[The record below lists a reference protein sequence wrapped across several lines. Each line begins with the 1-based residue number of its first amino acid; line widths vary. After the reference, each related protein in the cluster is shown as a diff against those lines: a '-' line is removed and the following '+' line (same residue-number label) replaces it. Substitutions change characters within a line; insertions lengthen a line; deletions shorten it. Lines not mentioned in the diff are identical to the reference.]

1 MFITDLS
8 IRRPTV
14 SWVMSLILIIF
25 GLFVFWKLP
34 VRELPNG
41 IQPPV
46 VQVQV
51 DYKSAAA
58 SIVDQEVTQVLEDV
72 IGGAEGIKNIDSKS
86 ENGRSTINVEFD
98 TSIDLDN
105 AANDIRERVARV
117 VDNLPSESDPPQILK
132 RAAGFTTT
140 MWLSLSS
147 STWSDLELGDYA
159 ERFLVDQFSSVKNV
173 GRIRVGGLRE
183 LSIRVWVDPIKLAAN
198 DLTIKEVESAMRG
211 ENISLPAGTLEAD
224 NIDLTLNLD
233 KSYNDIN
240 SIKQLPIKKK
250 NNKVILLSDVANVE
264 FGPVSEKTLFKAQ
277 TKDQINL
284 KTVGIGIYARS
295 GASTVEL
302 SNEIKKKIIEVKK
315 SLPEELDL
323 RVSFNRANYVEAAIE
338 EVYKTLFIAFI
349 LVVLIIYLFLGN
361 LKAVIVP
368 AIALPVSLI
377 ASFLGLYIFGLSINI
392 FVLLSFI
399 LAIGII
405 TDDSVIM
412 TDAIYRRI
420 ENGENSLV
428 AAYKGS
434 KQISFAIIATTLIL
448 VAVFLPLIFIKGI
461 SGTLFRETAIA
472 LSFSIVVSSFVALT
486 LSPML
491 ASKFL
496 NKKTSKKF
504 IIRKF
509 ENIFSNFA
517 NFYKETLGTVI
528 YKTRTV
534 GIFIIFIIIASI
546 LLFNFS
552 KKELLPMED
561 RGAYLII
568 GATDEGSSFEYTQEQ
583 AQKVEA
589 RLLPLLQAEDSPY
602 SRFIMRVPGFGSSAN
617 SYNSFIIIALLDD
630 WKNRKKG
637 QQIVLREAIG
647 KIVTLPQALAF
658 PISPQSIRVSS
669 YNKPVQMVIYGS
681 TYEELEEIQKKII
694 RKLRS
699 NKNLSRIDSDYNRNK
714 PEVKL
719 IINKNKAKDLGV
731 STKAIGETLETLYG
745 GKKITTFNKLGKE
758 YPIIVQQYLSDRRN
772 KEGVSKIF
780 VRSETNSK
788 LISLANLV
796 SFKEEGSAKQLAR
809 YNRQRAVTISANI
822 NEGYTLT
829 EAIKFFEEVMSSEA
843 PKNQITWKGKSE
855 EIKETSNELFII
867 FALALLTAYLVMAAT
882 FNSFIHPFII
892 VLTVPL
898 AIFGGLVFILFLN
911 SSVNIFS
918 QIALIILIGISTKN
932 SILIVDF
939 ANQIR
944 TTGKNI
950 DTAVKEACAV
960 RFRPIIMTSLS
971 TMIAMMPLVIGNIG
985 PGAGEGSRLAVG
997 STILGGM
1004 IISTFFTLYV
1014 TPSMYLALAKNTKR
1028 IDVIDIELKKNYL
1041 KNNIFIFI

>member
-1 MFITDLS
+1 MFITELS
-8 IRRPTV
+8 IRRPTI
-14 SWVMSLILIIF
+14 SWVMSLILIVF

-46 VQVQV
+46 VQIQV

-58 SIVDQEVTQVLEDV
+58 SIVDQEVTQVVEDV

-117 VDNLPSESDPPQILK
+117 IDNLPSESDSPQILK

-159 ERFLVDQFSSVKNV
+159 ERYLVDQFSSVKNV

-183 LSIRVWVDPIKLAAN
+183 LSIRVWIDPIRLAAN
-198 DLTIKEVESAMRG
+198 DLTIKEVETAMRG

-233 KSYNDIN
+233 KSYTDID
-240 SIKQLPIKKK
+240 SIKQLPIKKTG
-250 NNKVILLSDVANVE
+250 NKVILLSDVAEIE

-302 SNEIKKKIIEVKK
+302 SKDIEKKIIQVKK

-338 EVYKTLFIAFI
+338 EVYKTLLIAFV

-377 ASFLGLYIFGLSINI
+377 ASFLGLYLFGLSINI

-420 ENGENSLV
+420 ENGETPLV

-434 KQISFAIIATTLIL
+434 KQISFAIVATTLIL
-448 VAVFLPLIFIKGI
+448 IAVFLPLIFIEGI

-496 NKKTSKKF
+496 NKKSSKKLF
-504 IIRKF
+504 IQKF
-509 ENIFSNFA
+509 EKFFLSFA
-517 NFYKETLGTVI
+517 NFYKETLDVIVNKTKTVSF
-528 YKTRTV
+528 
-534 GIFIIFIIIASI
+534 FIVLIVIASV

-568 GATDEGSSFEYTQEQ
+568 GFTDEGTSFEYTQEQ

-602 SRFIMRVPGFGSSAN
+602 SRFIMRVPGFGNSAN

-637 QQIVLREAIG
+637 QEVILREAIG
-647 KIVTLPQALAF
+647 KIVTLPQAVAF
-658 PISPQSIRVSS
+658 PISPQSIRVSN

-681 TYEELEEIQKKII
+681 TYKELEEIQKKVI
-694 RKLRS
+694 REIRS
-699 NKNLSRIDSDYNRNK
+699 NKNLSRIESDYNRNK

-731 STKAIGETLETLYG
+731 STKSIGETLETLYG

-780 VRSETNSK
+780 VRSETNGK

-796 SFKEEGSAKQLAR
+796 SFEEEGSAKELAR
-809 YNRQRAVTISANI
+809 YNRQPAVTISANI

-829 EAIKFFEEVMSSEA
+829 EAIRYFEEVMANLA
-843 PKNQITWKGKSE
+843 PENQITWKGKSE

-892 VLTVPL
+892 ILTVPL
-898 AIFGGLVFILFLN
+898 AIFGGLVFVLFLN

-932 SILIVDF
+932 SILIVDY

-950 DTAVKEACAV
+950 ESAVKEACAV

-971 TMIAMMPLVIGNIG
+971 TMIAMLPLVIGNIG

-1028 IDVIDIELKKNYL
+1028 IDVIDLELKKEL
-1041 KNNIFIFI
+1041 TKK

>member
-8 IRRPTV
+8 IRRPVV
-14 SWVMSLILIIF
+14 SSVFSLILIVF
-25 GLFVFWKLP
+25 GIFVFWKLP
-34 VRELPNG
+34 VRELPSG
-41 IQPPV
+41 LQPPV
-46 VQVQV
+46 VQIQV

-58 SIVDQEVTQVLEDV
+58 PIIDQEVTQVIEDV

-86 ENGRSTINVEFD
+86 SNGRSTIKVEFD

-132 RAAGFTTT
+132 QASGFTTT
-140 MWLSLSS
+140 MWLALSS

-159 ERFLVDQFSSVKNV
+159 ERYLVDTFSSVKNV
-173 GRIRVGGLRE
+173 GRILVGGLRE

-198 DLTIKEVESAMRG
+198 DLTVQEVERALRG
-211 ENISLPAGTLEAD
+211 ENIRLPAGTLEAN

-233 KSYNDIN
+233 KSYNSIET
-240 SIKQLPIKKK
+240 IKQLPIKKT
-250 NNKVILLSDVANVE
+250 NKKVVVLSDVANIE

-277 TKDQINL
+277 RKDQLNL

-302 SNEIKKKIIEVKK
+302 SKEIKKKIAKVNK
-315 SLPEELDL
+315 SLPEGLELE
-323 RVSFNRANYVEAAIE
+323 VAFNRATYIGAAIN
-338 EVYKTLFIAFI
+338 EVYKTLIIAFV
-349 LVVLIIYLFLGN
+349 LVVIIIYLFLGN

-377 ASFLGLYIFGLSINI
+377 ASFLGIYIFGLSINI

-420 ENGENSLV
+420 ENGENPLV

-434 KQISFAIIATTLIL
+434 KQITFAIIATTLIL
-448 VAVFLPLIFIKGI
+448 IAVFLPLIFIEGI

-496 NKKTSKKF
+496 NKKNNKNF

-509 ENIFSNFA
+509 EKFFLGFA
-517 NFYKETLGTVI
+517 KFYQETLEVLVKKTKTVS
-528 YKTRTV
+528 V
-534 GIFIIFIIIASI
+534 FIIFIIVASI

-561 RGAYLII
+561 RGAYLVI
-568 GATDEGSSFEYTQEQ
+568 GFTDEGSSFEYTQEK
-583 AQKVEA
+583 AQVIEK
-589 RLLPLLQAEDSPY
+589 RLIPLLQAENSPY
-602 SRFIMRVPGFGSSAN
+602 SRFIMRVPGFGSSAT
-617 SYNSFIIIALLDD
+617 SYNSFIIIALLDH
-630 WKNRKKG
+630 WKNRK
-637 QQIVLREAIG
+637 QDSQTVMRQAIG
-647 KIVTLPQALAF
+647 KIVTVPQAVAF

-681 TYEELEEIQKKII
+681 TYEELERIQSEVIE
-694 RKLRS
+694 KLRR
-699 NKNLSRIDSDYNRNK
+699 NRNLSRLESDYTRNK

-731 STKAIGETLETLYG
+731 STETIGKSLETLYG
-745 GKKITTFNKLGKE
+745 GKRVTTFNKLGKE
-758 YPIIVQQYLSDRRN
+758 YPIILQQYLSDRRN
-772 KEGVSKIF
+772 KEGISKIF
-780 VRSETNSK
+780 VRSDTTGK
-788 LISLANLV
+788 LISLTNLV
-796 SFKEEGSAKQLAR
+796 NFKEEGTAKELAR

-822 NEGYTLT
+822 SENYTLS
-829 EAIKFFEEVMSSEA
+829 EAIKYLENTMAEVSPQS
-843 PKNQITWKGKSE
+843 QITWKGKSE

-892 VLTVPL
+892 ILTVPL

-911 SSVNIFS
+911 SSINIFS
-918 QIALIILIGISTKN
+918 QIALVILIGISTKN
-932 SILIVDF
+932 SILIVDY

-950 DTAVKEACAV
+950 ETAVKEACSI

-997 STILGGM
+997 ATILGGM

-1014 TPSMYLALAKNTKR
+1014 TPTMYLALAKNTKR
-1028 IDVIDIELKKNYL
+1028 IDAIDLELNRQL
-1041 KNNIFIFI
+1041 KR

>member
-1 MFITDLS
+1 MNITELS
-8 IRRPTV
+8 IKRPTV
-14 SWVMSLILIIF
+14 SWVMSLILIVF

-46 VQVQV
+46 VQIQV

-58 SIVDQEVTQVLEDV
+58 SIVDQEVTQVVEDV

-86 ENGRSTINVEFD
+86 ENGRSIINVEFD

-105 AANDIRERVARV
+105 AANDIRERVARI
-117 VDNLPSESDPPQILK
+117 VDNLPSESDAPQILK

-159 ERFLVDQFSSVKNV
+159 ERYLVDQFSSVKNV

-183 LSIRVWVDPIKLAAN
+183 LSIRVWIDPIRLAAN
-198 DLTIKEVESAMRG
+198 NLTIKEVETAMRG

-240 SIKQLPIKKK
+240 SIKLLPIKK
-250 NNKVILLSDVANVE
+250 NGNKVILLSDVANIE

-302 SNEIKKKIIEVKK
+302 SNDIKKKIVQVKK
-315 SLPEELDL
+315 SLPDELDL
-323 RVSFNRANYVEAAIE
+323 RVSFNRANYVEAAIHG
-338 EVYKTLFIAFI
+338 VYKTLVIAFI

-420 ENGENSLV
+420 ENGESPLV
-428 AAYKGS
+428 AAYMGS
-434 KQISFAIIATTLIL
+434 KQISFAIIATTLSL
-448 VAVFLPLIFIKGI
+448 VAVFLPLIFIEGI
-461 SGTLFRETAIA
+461 SGTLFKETAIA

-496 NKKTSKKF
+496 YKNTTKKKF
-504 IIRKF
+504 IQKF
-509 ENIFSNFA
+509 EKIFLGFA
-517 NFYKETLGTVI
+517 NFYKETLDVIIDKTKTVS
-528 YKTRTV
+528 T
-534 GIFIIFIIIASI
+534 FIVLIVVASV
-546 LLFNFS
+546 LLFSFS

-568 GATDEGSSFEYTQEQ
+568 GSTDEGSSFEYTQEQ

-589 RLLPLLQAEDSPY
+589 RLIPLLQAEDSPY
-602 SRFIMRVPGFGSSAN
+602 ARFIMRVPGFGNSAN

-658 PISPQSIRVSS
+658 PISPQSIRVSN
-669 YNKPVQMVIYGS
+669 YNKPLQMVIYGN
-681 TYEELEEIQKKII
+681 TYEELEEKQKSVI
-694 RKLRS
+694 RKMRT
-699 NKNLSRIDSDYNRNK
+699 NKNLSRIESDYNRNK
-714 PEVKL
+714 PEIKL

-731 STKAIGETLETLYG
+731 STKSIGETLETLYG

-780 VRSETNSK
+780 VRSETNEK

-796 SFKEEGSAKQLAR
+796 SFKEEGSAKELAR

-829 EAIKFFEEVMSSEA
+829 QAMSFLEDVMADIA
-843 PKNQITWKGKSE
+843 PENQITWKGKSE

-892 VLTVPL
+892 ILTVPL
-898 AIFGGLVFILFLN
+898 AIFGGLIFILFLN

-932 SILIVDF
+932 SILIVDY
-939 ANQIR
+939 ANRIR
-944 TTGKNI
+944 TMGKDI
-950 DTAVKEACAV
+950 RVAVKEACSA

-971 TMIAMMPLVIGNIG
+971 TMIAMVPLVIGNIG

-1004 IISTFFTLYV
+1004 IISTFFTLYI

-1028 IDVIDIELKKNYL
+1028 IDVVDLELKKEL
-1041 KNNIFIFI
+1041 SKK

>member
-1 MFITDLS
+1 MFITELS
-8 IRRPTV
+8 IRRPTI
-14 SWVMSLILIIF
+14 SWVMSLILIVF

-46 VQVQV
+46 VQIQV

-58 SIVDQEVTQVLEDV
+58 SIVDQEVTQVVEDV

-86 ENGRSTINVEFD
+86 ENGRSTINIEFD

-117 VDNLPSESDPPQILK
+117 IDNLPSESDPPQILK

-159 ERFLVDQFSSVKNV
+159 ERYLVDQFSSVKNV

-183 LSIRVWVDPIKLAAN
+183 LSIRVWIDPIRLAAN
-198 DLTIKEVESAMRG
+198 DLTIKEVETAMRG

-233 KSYNDIN
+233 KSYTDID
-240 SIKQLPIKKK
+240 SIKQLPIKKTG
-250 NNKVILLSDVANVE
+250 NKVILLSDVAEIE

-302 SNEIKKKIIEVKK
+302 SKDIEKKIIQVKK

-338 EVYKTLFIAFI
+338 EVYKTLLIAFV

-377 ASFLGLYIFGLSINI
+377 ASFLGLYLFGLSINI

-420 ENGENSLV
+420 ENGETPLV

-434 KQISFAIIATTLIL
+434 KQISFAIVATTLIL
-448 VAVFLPLIFIKGI
+448 IAVFLPLIFIEGI

-496 NKKTSKKF
+496 NKKSSKKLF
-504 IIRKF
+504 IQKF
-509 ENIFSNFA
+509 EKFFLSFA
-517 NFYKETLGTVI
+517 NFYKETLDVIVNKTKTVSF
-528 YKTRTV
+528 
-534 GIFIIFIIIASI
+534 FIVLIVIASV

-568 GATDEGSSFEYTQEQ
+568 GFTDEGTSFEYTQEQ

-602 SRFIMRVPGFGSSAN
+602 SRFIMRVPGFGNSAN

-637 QQIVLREAIG
+637 QEVILREAIG
-647 KIVTLPQALAF
+647 KIVTLPQAVAF
-658 PISPQSIRVSS
+658 PISPQSIRVSN

-681 TYEELEEIQKKII
+681 TYKELEEIQKKVI
-694 RKLRS
+694 REIRS
-699 NKNLSRIDSDYNRNK
+699 NKNLSRIESDYNRNK

-731 STKAIGETLETLYG
+731 STKSIGETLETLYG

-780 VRSETNSK
+780 VRSETNGK

-796 SFKEEGSAKQLAR
+796 SFEEEGSAKELAR
-809 YNRQRAVTISANI
+809 YNRQPAVTISANI

-829 EAIKFFEEVMSSEA
+829 EAIRYFEEVMANLA
-843 PKNQITWKGKSE
+843 PENQITWKGKSE
-855 EIKETSNELFII
+855 EIKETSNELIII

-892 VLTVPL
+892 ILTVPL
-898 AIFGGLVFILFLN
+898 AIFGGLVFVLFLN

-932 SILIVDF
+932 SILIVDY

-950 DTAVKEACAV
+950 ESAVKEACAV

-971 TMIAMMPLVIGNIG
+971 TMIAMLPLVIGNIG

-1028 IDVIDIELKKNYL
+1028 IDVIDLELKKEL
-1041 KNNIFIFI
+1041 TKK